1 LEENMPDSTGY
12 SRDSILEWVEA
23 HRAEVIGLAQS
34 LIRLP
39 SENKPPHGDEKDCQ
53 MFVADF
59 LRDIGCQVDVF
70 QPEEVEGLTDHPA
83 YWPGR
88 DYAGRPNVVGVL
100 TSQPDEEQPGPDG
113 KKSLLFTGHADVVPV
128 VGEGQFGW

>member
-1 LEENMPDSTGY
+1 MSDSTDY
-12 SRDSILEWVEA
+12 SRDSILKWIEL

-34 LIRLP
+34 LIRFP
-39 SENKPPHGDEKDCQ
+39 SENKPPRGDEKDCQ

-88 DYAGRPNVVGVL
+88 DYAERPNVVGVL
-100 TSQPDEEQPGPDG
+100 TSRPGEERGPIC
-113 KKSLLFTGHADVVPV
+113 KR
-128 VGEGQFGW
+128 